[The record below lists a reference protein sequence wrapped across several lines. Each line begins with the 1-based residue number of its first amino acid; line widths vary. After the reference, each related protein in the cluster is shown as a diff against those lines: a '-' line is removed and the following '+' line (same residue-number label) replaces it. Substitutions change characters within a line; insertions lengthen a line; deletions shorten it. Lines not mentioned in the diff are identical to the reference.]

1 MTAHYVRDGAVAV
14 VTLDN
19 PPVNGMGHSTRVAIA
34 DGLAKAAADPAI
46 RAIVLMGANGLFS
59 GGADIRE
66 FNTPK
71 ALEKPTLRDLIAM
84 CEASPK
90 PVVAAIEG
98 NCMGGGLELALG
110 CHYRVASPKAW
121 VALPEVRLGLLP
133 GAGGTQRL
141 PRAIG
146 VERALEMIVT
156 GDPVLADKL
165 SGSLIG
171 QVITGD
177 WLEGVV
183 GYARNVARDDSRPRV
198 RDRPATA
205 PDDPGYF
212 AAARAKAAKGSQNL
226 PAPQRCIDAVEAA
239 TTKAFDEGLAYERE
253 LFLALMNSPE
263 SRGLRHAFFSERAA
277 ARIPDVPSDTPVR
290 TIRRIAVVGAGTMGG
305 GIAMSFVN
313 AGFPVTI
320 LETQQA
326 ALDRG
331 LGVIRANYESAVK
344 RGKLTPERLE
354 QRMALLTPTL
364 SYDAIADADLVV
376 EAVFEEMGV
385 KEAVFRKLDEVMK
398 PGALL
403 ATNTSTLDVDQIAA
417 ATQRPRDVIGMHYF
431 SPANVMRLLEV
442 VRGRET
448 AKDVLATVMQLAKK
462 TGKTAVVS
470 GVCDGFIG
478 NRMLKQYKAQA
489 SALVE
494 EGASPQQV
502 DRAMEAFGMA
512 MGPFRVGDLAGNDIG
527 WAIRKRLYAEDP
539 ATRKQPIGDRLCE
552 MGRFGQKTGAGWYR
566 YEPGKREAL
575 PDPAVDAVIDA
586 VRSEMGI
593 KPRAI
598 EDREIVERCVYAL
611 VNEAAHIL
619 EEGVARRASD
629 IDTVYLTGYGFP
641 RHRGGPLFYA
651 DRVGLANII
660 ASMKQFAA
668 TTGADASFWKPAARL
683 ARLAGEDKTFNP

>member
-1 MTAHYVRDGAVAV
+1 MSAHYATDGSVAV
-14 VTLDN
+14 ITLDN

-34 DGLAKAAADPAI
+34 EGLAQAAADPAI

-71 ALEKPTLRDLIAM
+71 AMETPTLRDLIAI

-90 PVVAAIEG
+90 PLVAAIEG
-98 NCMGGGLELALG
+98 NCMGGGLELSLG
-110 CHYRVASPKAW
+110 CHYRVASPRAL
-121 VALPEVRLGLLP
+121 VALPEVKIGLLP

-146 VERALEMIVT
+146 VERALEMIVS
-156 GDPVLADKL
+156 GDPVAAEKL

-177 WLEGVV
+177 WLEGAVA
-183 GYARNVARDDSRPRV
+183 YARNVARDDSRPRV

-212 AAARAKAAKGSQNL
+212 TAARAKAAKDSRNL

-239 TTKAFDEGLAYERE
+239 TTKPFDEGLAYERE

-277 ARIPDVPSDTPVR
+277 ARILDVPADTPVR
-290 TIRRIAVVGAGTMGG
+290 AVRRIAVVGAGTMGG
-305 GIAMSFVN
+305 GIAMSFIN

-403 ATNTSTLDVDQIAA
+403 ATNTSTLDVDRIAA
-417 ATQRPRDVIGMHYF
+417 ATGRPHDVIGMHYF

-494 EGASPQQV
+494 EGAGPQQV

-539 ATRKQPIGDRLCE
+539 ATRRQPIGDRLCE

-566 YEPGKREAL
+566 YEPGKREPI
-575 PDPAVDAVIDA
+575 PDPVVDEVIVA
-586 VRSEMGI
+586 VRGELGVA
-593 KPRAI
+593 PRAI
-598 EDREIVERCVYAL
+598 GEREIVERCVYAL
-611 VNEAAHIL
+611 VNEGARIL
-619 EEGVARRASD
+619 EEGIAQRASD

-641 RHRGGPLFYA
+641 RHRGGPLFHA
-651 DRVGLANII
+651 DSVGLPDVAAAMQRF
-660 ASMKQFAA
+660 ASDP
-668 TTGADASFWKPAARL
+668 GGDRDFWNPAPLL
-683 ARLAGEDKTFNP
+683 ARLAAEGGRFNP